1 MAATVDLAG
10 RTALVTGASRG
21 IGAGIA
27 RTLAERGARVL
38 VTARSADA
46 LAAVRD
52 DLPGGV
58 AVAGDLRDPEH
69 IAVLADTARAEF
81 GTLDVLVHNAAAA
94 GRFALADTEANWP
107 RIQAML
113 DVNVSAALRLTAA
126 VLPIL
131 RRPGG
136 SIVSVVSISGERGTP
151 HRTAYAATKGALS
164 AMTRAFAVELGADGI
179 RANSVSPGI
188 VDTDLW
194 AKNKAVP
201 GVEDAMNALI
211 PLGRWGQ
218 PPEVAD
224 VVAFL
229 ASDAARYVTAQT
241 IAVDGGM
248 ADTVQL
254 HRGDV

>member
-1 MAATVDLAG
+1 MSLDG
-10 RTALVTGASRG
+10 KTALVTGASRG
-21 IGAGIA
+21 IGAAIA
-27 RTLAERGARVL
+27 RKLAGDGARVL
-38 VTARSADA
+38 VTARSAEA
-46 LAAVRD
+46 LAAVGA

-58 AVAGDLRDPEH
+58 VLAGDLRDPAH
-69 IAVLADTARAEF
+69 IAALARAARDEF

-94 GRFALADTEANWP
+94 GRFPLSATEQNWS
-107 RIQAML
+107 RVAAMWE
-113 DVNVSAALRLTAA
+113 VNVAAVLRLTAA
-126 VLPIL
+126 VAPIL

-136 SIVSVVSISGERGTP
+136 SIVSVVSVSGERGTP

-164 AMTRAFAVELGADGI
+164 SLTRALAVELGPEGI

-194 AKNKAVP
+194 ARNKAEP
-201 GVEDAMNALI
+201 GVQDAMNALI

-218 PPEVAD
+218 PAEVAD

-229 ASDAARYVTAQT
+229 AGDDSRYVTAQT